1 MPDVVIYCVSMANAI
16 DIDLSAS
23 VLEKLEYNKRKY
35 PKNYTRAELTTVF
48 HENPIMFPDYRASYL
63 D

>member
-1 MPDVVIYCVSMANAI
+1 MANAI